1 VPPHVER
8 HDLHTRRLLTE
19 VEAGNGNS
27 QRSLARELGIAL
39 GLTNL
44 LLRRVVRKGWVKAT
58 NIQRNR
64 VRYLITPAGITEKA
78 RISREYLAASVKL
91 YSEARDRI
99 QHTLSGLSR
108 NWPAGAADK
117 PIVFFGG
124 GEVAEIGYVCLHE
137 TDLRLVGVID
147 EVRTTPFFGVPVY
160 PVDRLSP
167 FALENVS
174 YGRIIVMS
182 FADHGSIRQA
192 LENRGIAA
200 GLVEWI

>member
-1 VPPHVER
+1 MEK
-8 HDLHTRRLLTE
+8 HDLHTRRLLAE
-19 VEAGNGNS
+19 VEAGNGRS

-44 LLRRVVRKGWVKAT
+44 LLKRVVRKGWVKAT

-64 VRYLITPAGITEKA
+64 VRYLITPTGIAEKA
-78 RISREYLAASVKL
+78 RISREYLASSVKL
-91 YSEARDRI
+91 YAEARERI
-99 QHTLSGLSR
+99 HHTLSGLSR
-108 NWPAGAADK
+108 EWPAGSKDK

-147 EVRTTPFFGVPVY
+147 DARTTPFFGIPVH
-160 PVDRLSP
+160 PVDHLSP
-167 FALENVS
+167 FIFAGVP

-182 FADHGSIRQA
+182 FADHVNIRQR
-192 LENRGIAA
+192 LDERDIPA
-200 GLVEWI
+200 GLVAWI

>member
-1 VPPHVER
+1 MER
-8 HDLHTRRLLTE
+8 YDLHTRRLLAE
-19 VEAGNGNS
+19 VEAGNGSS

-64 VRYLITPAGITEKA
+64 VRYLITPAGIAEKA
-78 RISREYLAASVKL
+78 RISREYLAGSVKL

-99 QHTLSGLSR
+99 HHTLSGLSR
-108 NWPAGAADK
+108 NWPADASDK

-124 GEVAEIGYVCLHE
+124 GEVAEIGYVCLHD

-147 EVRTTPFFGVPVY
+147 DTRTTPFFGVPVHRI
-160 PVDRLSP
+160 DRLEP
-167 FALENVS
+167 CVLGDVR

-182 FADHGSIRQA
+182 FAEDGSIREA
-192 LENRGIAA
+192 LENRGIPSS
-200 GLVEWI
+200 LIEWI

>member
-1 VPPHVER
+1 MER
-8 HDLHTRRLLTE
+8 YDLHTRRLLAE

-44 LLRRVVRKGWVKAT
+44 LLRRVMRKGWVKAT

-64 VRYLITPAGITEKA
+64 VRYLITPAGIAEKA
-78 RISREYLAASVKL
+78 RISREYLASSVKL
-91 YSEARDRI
+91 YSEARHRI
-99 QHTLSGLSR
+99 HHTLSTLSR
-108 NWPAGAADK
+108 NWPPGEVDK

-124 GEVAEIGYVCLHE
+124 GEVAEIGYVCLHD

-147 EVRTTPFFGVPVY
+147 DARTTPFFGVPVH
-160 PVDRLSP
+160 PLDRLSP
-167 FALENVS
+167 LVIDNVP

-182 FADHGSIRQA
+182 FADHASIRQA
-192 LENRGIAA
+192 LDNRGISSE
-200 GLVEWI
+200 LVEWI